1 MRVVD
6 IPELHCYRCGNTW
19 TPRAQVVRICPR
31 CKSPYWDEPRIRVP
45 SRGHGL
51 GIEQVLGPYSA
62 RIERIA
68 RRYHVR
74 EIRVFG
80 SVARNAATPKS
91 DIDLLVD
98 FDRSKVTK
106 SKLRTLDLAQDLE
119 TLLGRRVDVATEE
132 SLHWFVQ
139 PQVVTEAIPL

>member
-1 MRVVD
+1 MRAVD
-6 IPELHCYRCGNTW
+6 IPELHCYRCGDTW
-19 TPRAQVVRICPR
+19 TPRSPVIRICPR

-45 SRGHGL
+45 SRGDGL
-51 GIEQVLGPYSA
+51 GIEQVLGPYLA
-62 RIERIA
+62 RIKRIA

-98 FDRSKVTK
+98 FDRSQVTK

-132 SLHWFVQ
+132 SLHWFIQ
-139 PQVVTEAIPL
+139 PQVVTEAVPI

>member
-1 MRVVD
+1 MHEIA
-6 IPELHCYRCGNTW
+6 IPELHCYRCGNSW
-19 TPRAQVVRICPR
+19 TPRGQVVRICPR

-45 SRGHGL
+45 ARGDGL
-51 GIEQVLGPYSA
+51 GIEQVLGPYLT

-68 RRYHVR
+68 QRYHVR

-80 SVARNAATPKS
+80 SLARRAASPKS

-98 FDRSKVTK
+98 FDRSQSAK

-119 TLLGRRVDVATEE
+119 TLLGRHVDVATED
-132 SLHWFVQ
+132 SLHWFIQ
-139 PQVVTEAIPL
+139 PQVVAEAVPL